1 MTSKGLGIIQGFSTY
16 FNGFWQ
22 VSMKE
27 GTETFL
33 FNYSLDYG
41 LTLGDNEIDKLNEIK
56 ISNDDVS
63 ISVSNDGNA
72 DLYGS
77 TSFVFQW
84 EAGNK
89 NQNLIAYMGGIGS
102 GLIRY
107 NLSVPAGSSGISGQV
122 ESKIRDCQTE
132 EELEKKMAEYY
143 LDSKTV
149 KILHENDTATKEE
162 LEDAILLR
170 QKTIAVLK
178 EAYVKANKGM
188 TESLWKKQLSSILA
202 AFHEEE

>member
-27 GTETFL
+27 GTEIFL

-56 ISNDDVS
+56 ISNDDES

-77 TSFVFQW
+77 TR
-84 EAGNK
+84 
-89 NQNLIAYMGGIGS
+89 IAYMGGIGS